1 MTFALDMEKTM
12 SRIDGLLSRIT
23 DLERQE
29 GFITLSD
36 GSKFKPGSGIDLLR
50 HQIRLRRDLS
60 REPDLADYPPDIQEE
75 IRQFAKWTPDRD
87 KYGQI
92 SVLAVELSRKLLR
105 IE

>member
-1 MTFALDMEKTM
+1 M

-60 REPDLADYPPDIQEE
+60 REPDLGDYPEDVQET
-75 IRQFAKWTPDRD
+75 IKSFSKWTPDRD

-92 SVLAVELSRKLLR
+92 SVLAVELCRKLMENEQ
-105 IE
+105 IGANV